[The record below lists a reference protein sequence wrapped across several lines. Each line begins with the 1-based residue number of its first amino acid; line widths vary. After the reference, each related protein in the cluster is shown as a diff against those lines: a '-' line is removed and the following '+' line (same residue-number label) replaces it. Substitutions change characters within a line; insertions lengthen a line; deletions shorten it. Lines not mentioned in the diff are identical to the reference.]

1 MPSTLHEGKNLARQ
15 VAKSPQKENYLR
27 ENSEK
32 MDWGH
37 IGSAALARA
46 VQSTPAIFN
55 AVISGNPELKALA
68 ATSVA
73 AGAISAVGSGYL
85 DKYHRMVAV
94 NEIDNAKLQLEG
106 AAAEKLRKLRRQVSA
121 LEVQVEGDGWKTHAS
136 SADTHAKPPPPRDK
150 SGKSW

>member
-1 MPSTLHEGKNLARQ
+1 MPSTLQEGKNLARQ
-15 VAKSPQKENYLR
+15 AAKSPQKENYLR

-46 VQSTPAIFN
+46 IQSTPAIFN

-106 AAAEKLRKLRRQVSA
+106 AAAEKLRRLRRQVSA
-121 LEVQVEGDGWKTHAS
+121 LEVEVEGDGWHAPKPP
-136 SADTHAKPPPPRDK
+136 TNAKPPPPKDK